1 MMASLTAKGINMKRI
16 TGIAIVT
23 FCLIGCTYVGAKN
36 GNINVTYDVKVQNS
50 SERDAELC
58 DTGSRLKSE
67 GASAEAVSELMQFAR
82 MSDEEKSVVTT
93 CYKGNK

>member
-1 MMASLTAKGINMKRI
+1 MMASQIKQGITMKRI

-36 GNINVTYDVKVQNS
+36 GNINVTYDVKVQS
-50 SERDAELC
+50 STERDAELC
-58 DTGSRLKSE
+58 DIGALLKSE

-82 MSDEEKSVVTT
+82 MSDKEKSVVTR
-93 CYKGNK
+93 CYEGKK